1 MTLLLGVAHAESEQL
16 IIPPLHCPIPPLVSN
31 HVEEVDERTIEW
43 ACAHGLVSDDR
54 EKHKLREGKFG
65 WFGARVHPHDS
76 FDELSLVT
84 DWLTWL
90 FYHDD
95 IWCDDVA
102 TKRRGDLRRFIA
114 AHQRFIDILNG
125 MTVRTERYGPLE
137 SSLAD
142 IQRRLLERTSIDGSQ
157 LFIRSVKDYFEGN
170 LWEVSNHTQGII
182 PDMTTYLKMRPFAGG
197 VNTCLEIGCIVTQ
210 IRLTPDVREHLY
222 VRQLTLLANNCATWI
237 NDLFSLSKE
246 IREGNMSNLVV
257 TVRNERQS
265 SLQAAINT
273 VAEMCNAEIRAF
285 GTLLSRFSD
294 TPSLRF
300 HRGTHLQ
307 RYIAL
312 LERWI
317 RGNLD
322 WSIETKRYSGYVI
335 QPSASPN
342 GSSAISYDNDK
353 GA

>member
-1 MTLLLGVAHAESEQL
+1 MTLPLDVAGAEAEQF
-16 IIPPLHCPIPPLVSN
+16 IIPPLDCPIPPLVSN
-31 HVEEVDERTIEW
+31 YVEQVDERTIEW
-43 ACAHGLVSDDR
+43 ACSHGLASDDR
-54 EKHKLREGKFG
+54 AKHKLREGKFG

-102 TKRRGDLRRFIA
+102 IKQRGDLRRFIA
-114 AHQRFIDILNG
+114 AHQRFMAILNG
-125 MTVRTERYGPLE
+125 VTVRTERYDPLD

-142 IQRRLLERTSIDGSQ
+142 IRRRLLEKTSADGLQ
-157 LFIRSVKDYFEGN
+157 HFIHSVKDYFEGN
-170 LWEVSNHTQGII
+170 LWEVSNHTQGVI
-182 PDMTTYLKMRPFAGG
+182 PDITTYMKMRPFAGG
-197 VNTCLEIGCIVTQ
+197 VNTCLEIGCIVAQ
-210 IRLTPDVREHLY
+210 IRLKPDVHEHLY

-246 IREGNMSNLVV
+246 IREGNMSNLIL
-257 TVRNERQS
+257 TVCNERQC

-285 GTLLSRFSD
+285 SSLLSRFSD
-294 TPSLRF
+294 IPPLRYQ
-300 HRGTHLQ
+300 RDTDLQ

-312 LERWI
+312 LQRWI

-322 WSIETKRYSGYVI
+322 WSLETRRYSGYVI
-335 QPSASPN
+335 QRQ
-342 GSSAISYDNDK
+342 
-353 GA
+353 